1 MKILNQVTA
10 IWIKPLVAKKIRLML
25 IKAFLSFLFLLGS
38 LTANGQEEEGVF
50 WEISGENLTAP
61 SYLFGT
67 IHLICEEDFALSD
80 QVTDKLS
87 ESEALVL
94 EIDMDDPALQ
104 IEMMN
109 NIYNKEGQQITDY
122 LSKEEYLELHTF
134 LKERTGMDLDMLKG
148 MRPMVLMSLIYNN
161 LLACETRSFENE
173 LMKLAHAEEIEVVG
187 METVEDQ
194 LSLFDIIPLKDQYR
208 TFYTYTS
215 NLEKGQREFRKL
227 IMSYK
232 EENILE
238 LLKMVGE
245 SPEYKDYQDVFLS
258 DRNKN
263 WVGSM
268 GNIMK
273 DEPVFFAVGAGHL
286 AGPEGLISLLKKEG
300 FKLKRIF
307 L

>member
-1 MKILNQVTA
+1 
-10 IWIKPLVAKKIRLML
+10 ML
-25 IKAFLSFLFLLGS
+25 IKSFFSFLFLLGS
-38 LTANGQEEEGVF
+38 LTASGQEEKGVF
-50 WEISGENLTAP
+50 WKITGEHIAAP

-67 IHLICEEDFALSD
+67 IHLICEEDFTLSE
-80 QVTDKLS
+80 QVADKLS
-87 ESEALVL
+87 ESKALVL
-94 EIDMDDPALQ
+94 EIDMDDPSLQ

-109 NIYNKEGQQITDY
+109 NIYNKEGQQITDF
-122 LSKEEYLELHTF
+122 LTKEEYMELHSF
-134 LKERTGMDLDMLKG
+134 LKERTGMDLDMLKE
-148 MRPMVLMSLIYNN
+148 MRPMVLMSFIYNN

-173 LMKLAHAEEIEVVG
+173 LMKLAKAKKIEVVG

-215 NLEKGQREFRKL
+215 NLEKGRREFRKL
-227 IMSYK
+227 IMTYK

-245 SPEYKDYQDVFLS
+245 SPEYKDYQDVFLF
-258 DRNKN
+258 DRNKS
-263 WVGSM
+263 WVDTM
-268 GNIMK
+268 GDIMK
-273 DEPVFFAVGAGHL
+273 DDPVFFAVGAGHL

-300 FKLKRIF
+300 YKLKRIN